1 MLRVLLD
8 SCLKPAL
15 RSAGSTTTC
24 AGCTWARDAWALM
37 RWRATRGVV
46 REWHAGDEPDAA
58 RDEHLAARDEHG
70 AARDE
75 HGAARNEHE
84 AAHDEHETARE
95 GSHVLPLLLLAP
107 DAELELTLNFTPHQA
122 AHLAAYLFLR

>member
-1 MLRVLLD
+1 
-8 SCLKPAL
+8 
-15 RSAGSTTTC
+15 
-24 AGCTWARDAWALM
+24 M

-46 REWHAGDEPDAA
+46 REWHARDDSEAA
-58 RDEHLAARDEHG
+58 RDEHLAARDKHG

-75 HGAARNEHE
+75 HEAARDDHE
-84 AAHDEHETARE
+84 TAHDEHEPAHE